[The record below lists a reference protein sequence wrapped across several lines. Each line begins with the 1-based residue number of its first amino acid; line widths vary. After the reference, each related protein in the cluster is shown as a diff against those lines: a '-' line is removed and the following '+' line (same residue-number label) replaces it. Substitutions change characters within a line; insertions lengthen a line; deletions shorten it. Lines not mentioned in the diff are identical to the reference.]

1 MREERLVPTL
11 SLSSPFSASPRR
23 RCLSMSSQVLTSLS
37 PPHPPVG
44 PVSPYTPTRHLGSV
58 PLPLTNTPTSIAF
71 SLQ

>member
-37 PPHPPVG
+37 PPAG